1 MGIFDYCCIIEG
13 ESCCLRDS
21 QGQDCTFGSVY
32 LVNKNLTKK
41 ILAEYS
47 GYGYVY
53 IEGIEVYDLG
63 NDYDNDPE
71 IKKSY
76 IACTEC
82 AKNIEKIVDKF
93 DDLSDDE
100 SIEVIKKKKLD
111 YLEKELNN
119 LIIKREQINKLIEK
133 SRKDI
138 WKVKKLDYLEK
149 EKI

>member
-21 QGQDCTFGSVY
+21 KGQDCTFGSVY

-63 NDYDNDPE
+63 NDYDDDPK

-119 LIIKREQINKLIEK
+119 LIIRREQINKLIKK

-138 WKVKKLDYLEK
+138 EK
-149 EKI
+149 EKGKI